1 MSEPSSGTMRDMISD
16 IDLRPHQRGLRIS
29 VILAVAL
36 VLSIIYPDAIA
47 RRQKSKLPVEAAD
60 LADLIHTLINKERKK
75 HRLSVL
81 VWSSELMRIAEK
93 HSRDMD
99 SRNYLDH
106 NSPDGKGF
114 ADRYRQS
121 EYTCEVRVGNVI
133 HLGAENIALSH
144 LYNSMIKE
152 KGNTYYNWNSPQ
164 EIALRTVKGWM
175 DSAGH
180 RKNILAPHWRQEG
193 IGVKIETSPGNKVY
207 ITQNF
212 C

>member
-1 MSEPSSGTMRDMISD
+1 MRDMICK
-16 IDLRPHQRGLRIS
+16 IDACAHQRGLRIY

-36 VLSIIYPDAIA
+36 VLSIVYPDAVA
-47 RRQKSKLPVEAAD
+47 RRQQSKPAVEITD
-60 LADLIHTLINKERKK
+60 LANRIHILINKERKK
-75 HRLSVL
+75 HRLGNLTWNSDL
-81 VWSSELMRIAEK
+81 ARIAEK

-114 ADRYRQS
+114 TDRYRQS
-121 EYTCEVRVGNVI
+121 GYTCEVRAGSVI

-152 KGNTYYNWNSPQ
+152 KGNIYYNWNSPQ

-193 IGVKIETSPGNKVY
+193 IGVKIEASPGNKVY